1 MNENFQIKQLVAGDK
16 KISPVTC
23 IESVL
28 FDSSR
33 NLKTYLEYKLQ
44 EMQGATELSGGV
56 SGLVPAPTE
65 LNKFLNSDGNWTD
78 IQWNQVLG
86 KPAEFDEN
94 ENDYL
99 PTQFEELQESINL
112 QINTFQNTIDELS
125 ETVDDLN
132 GRINSVYG
140 NAGDEYTPLYLVD
153 GQFKT
158 GESYANA
165 FCNITT
171 NNNTLKFTKI
181 NGSYQEIT
189 PVLARDNGGSYL
201 ALLDNYWEDT
211 VNTIYT
217 QNDLYYYDGILYATC
232 NKAQTADKLTNG
244 IPQATGENIGGI
256 KIGYTT
262 NGNNYAVQ
270 LSNGKAYVNVPPVNV
285 PTYTFDGGTNSFTVT
300 PSGGSKQTVDVIPY
314 IDKNVTYSDK
324 LIDGRVAVFDGT
336 DGKIKASG
344 CTIAASV
351 PLDAKFTDTKYTA
364 GSGLK
369 LNGTEFNH
377 ADSIKAGIIEGSSR
391 ELSWGD
397 SFDIP
402 KITYNDTGHITE
414 VSTTQCTLPDAP
426 GSNFVICKTLGSTQD
441 KYISVPSV
449 TSLTEYTKVSVQ
461 FTNDN
466 TAFNPK
472 LWIEGLEA
480 KPIKY
485 QNNLIKYNY
494 LVKNR
499 WYDFIYR
506 EVDDDGYW
514 ELTGDLDIP
523 SFDTDSKREALIPYV
538 NNKLAFLATK
548 DNNYA
553 NVTIKG
559 KDNYGVYSK
568 INPPNENPT
577 AWVDTLFNQT
587 NLQFKHIG
595 TGYSACQ
602 LQINAPSSQN
612 GGLFFIIF
620 GENIAKNITI
630 SVSPYSGGFVQDVSI
645 TDNKLKSLQIPI
657 NHTNYQRIQIELSDW
672 INFNN
677 KAVTNTWTIQEIG
690 LLDNTNDNA
699 FQCLYAN
706 GFVGRLEGYE
716 TSTIRGSDSLS
727 LKPQYFNKFN
737 FASTTNI
744 TNITLK
750 LNPGNI
756 SNRVYEYLCEIEN
769 NKTAPITLTLPKGV
783 KFAEGID
790 AGNDGTSIMIP
801 AGKIVQISIF
811 GSIATAI
818 ISQ

>member
-44 EMQGATELSGGV
+44 KMQGATELGSGV

-65 LNKFLNSDGNWTD
+65 LNKFLNSNGNWTD

-99 PTQFEELQESINL
+99 PTQFGELQGSVNY
-112 QINTFQNTIDELS
+112 QINTFQSTIDELS
-125 ETVDDLN
+125 DTVDNLN

-140 NAGDEYTPLYLVD
+140 NTGDEYTPLYLKD
-153 GQFKT
+153 GQFKK

-171 NNNTLKFTKI
+171 NNNTLKFTRI

-189 PVLARDNGGSYL
+189 PVLARANGGRYL
-201 ALLDNYWEDT
+201 ALLDNNWEGK

-217 QNDLYYYDGILYATC
+217 QGGLYYDNGILYATC
-232 NKAQTADKLTNG
+232 NKAQAADKLTDG
-244 IPQATGENIGGI
+244 IPQATKDNLGGI
-256 KIGYTT
+256 KIGYHT

-270 LSNGKAYVNVPPVNV
+270 LYDGKAYVNVPPVNV
-285 PTYTFDGGTNSFTVT
+285 PTYTFEGGTNSFTVT
-300 PSGGSKQTVDVIPY
+300 SGGSEQTVDVIPY
-314 IDKNVTYSDK
+314 IDKNVTYSGS
-324 LIDGRVAVFDGT
+324 LTNGQVAVFDGT
-336 DGKIKASG
+336 GGKIKASG
-344 CTIAASV
+344 CIIATSV
-351 PLDAKFTDTKYTA
+351 PIDAKFTDTKYTA
-364 GSGLK
+364 GSGLE

-402 KITYNDTGHITE
+402 KITYNNTGHITGAE
-414 VSTTQCTLPDAP
+414 TTQCTLPDAP
-426 GSNFVICKTLGSTQD
+426 GSNFVICDTSCSEQVK
-441 KYISVPSV
+441 KISVPSV

-461 FTNDN
+461 FTKDN

-472 LWIEGLEA
+472 LQIAGLEA

-506 EVDDDGYW
+506 EANDDEYW

-548 DNNYA
+548 DNNYT

-559 KDNYGVYSK
+559 KNNQGSYSK
-568 INPPNENPT
+568 IDPPSEPT
-577 AWVDTLFNQT
+577 TWVDKLFDQT
-587 NLQFKHIG
+587 TSSFKYTSTH
-595 TGYSACQ
+595 YSACQ
-602 LQINAPSSQN
+602 LQINALSSQN

-630 SVSPYSGGFVQDVSI
+630 SVSLYLGGFVQDVSI

-657 NHTNYQRIQIELSDW
+657 NHTNYQYIQIELSDW
-672 INFNN
+672 IKFNN
-677 KAVTNTWTIQEIG
+677 KAVTNTWTIQQIG

-716 TSTIRGSDSLS
+716 TSTIRGGASLS
-727 LKPQYFNKFN
+727 LKPQYFNKFTN
-737 FASTTNI
+737 FTTTI
-744 TNITLK
+744 TKTTLI

-756 SNRVYEYLCEIEN
+756 SDRVYEYLCEIKN
-769 NKTAPITLTLPKGV
+769 NKTTPITLTLPEGI
-783 KFAEGID
+783 KFAEGIETVD
-790 AGNDGTSIMIP
+790 DTNIMIP